1 MIEYFYLFDYGCQH
15 SDGMSHRDHTSSPP
29 ALNSHLIEHAK
40 VFAMSVKYQAEGLR
54 VLAAAKFAA
63 AATTYWCHGDF
74 PAAISVVYNS
84 TTDDVLDLRNTVE
97 NILHIHFDKLKETEE
112 LGEVV
117 RGIPGLAYGLLV
129 RRPKVSCTE
138 EKCAYTYTQHCT
150 KCRKMMR
157 HCVSCSD
164 DGAGSR
170 CSSCNMHQRS
180 GPIDA

>member
-1 MIEYFYLFDYGCQH
+1 MIEYFYLFDYGSQLSH
-15 SDGMSHRDHTSSPP
+15 GTSHRDHTSSPP
-29 ALNSHLIEHAK
+29 ALKSYLIDHAK
-40 VFAMSVKYQAEGLR
+40 VFAMAVKYQAEGLR
-54 VLAAAKFAA
+54 ALAAAKFAA
-63 AATTYWCHGDF
+63 AAATYWSHGDF

-84 TTDDVLDLRNTVE
+84 TTDDVMELRNTVE
-97 NILHIHFDKLKETEE
+97 DVLHTRFDNLKDTEE
-112 LGEVV
+112 LGAVV

-129 RRPKVSCTE
+129 RRPRVSCTQ

-150 KCRKMMR
+150 ECRKMMR

-180 GPIDA
+180 GPTDE